1 MQNDRDKYTAR
12 NERNKIHRQTERDK
26 YTDRLRQIHVQ
37 SDRDNYRNKD
47 KYTDTQ
53 TVKIHE
59 FKQTETSL
67 TLF

>member
-1 MQNDRDKYTAR
+1 MQ

-26 YTDRLRQIHVQ
+26 HTDRLRQIHVQ
-37 SDRDNYRNKD
+37 SDRDKDRNKD

-53 TVKIHE
+53 IVKKIHE
-59 FKQTETSL
+59 FKQTETNL